1 MANGKD
7 LKAVTDIIDDD
18 TIYDTADVV
27 TPAGGAIKKRKADV
41 NKTVDAK
48 ADTVKEEADEEEAD
62 EEEDSIE
69 EVSESFAD
77 LFEGTDLSED
87 FKEKA
92 QLVFE
97 AAVNEAARAKAI
109 KIAESLE
116 EEFETNLNESVT
128 ESMDAIIENLDAYLD
143 YIVAEWMEENEVAIE
158 SGVKVEMAESFM
170 EGLMSLFSEHRIEID
185 EETVDVVNELEG
197 KLSESN
203 QSQNTLMHKNI
214 ELSEEIA
221 ALKAEKVFNAVCEDL
236 TTSQKERMKILSE
249 KLDNDDIDAFKNDL
263 ETLKES
269 FFKKETPVISEEF
282 AEEEEILTEDT
293 NFKQRVSE
301 YDSVNAIVAA
311 INAKNK
317 K

>member
-27 TPAGGAIKKRKADV
+27 APAGGAIKKRKADV

-48 ADTVKEEADEEEAD
+48 ADTVKEEAVKEEAD

>member
-27 TPAGGAIKKRKADV
+27 APAGGAIKKRKADV

-48 ADTVKEEADEEEAD
+48 ADTVKEEAD